1 MSEWRSRA
9 LHPARRVLRR
19 PRSPRVRTEQSMDS
33 RAPATTTAFPTV
45 EDSIVDIALYRDR
58 WRVASPPTVADAHRS
73 LLAEQGTMAWIGLYR
88 RSEAQLLAAAEAFG
102 LHELAVENAIVAH
115 RRPKLA
121 VSSCL
126 ARRIVR
132 P

>member
-1 MSEWRSRA
+1 
-9 LHPARRVLRR
+9 
-19 PRSPRVRTEQSMDS
+19 
-33 RAPATTTAFPTV
+33 
-45 EDSIVDIALYRDR
+45 
-58 WRVASPPTVADAHRS
+58 
-73 LLAEQGTMAWIGLYR
+73 MAWIGLYR
-88 RSEAQLLAAAEAFG
+88 PSETQLLAAEAFG

-126 ARRIVR
+126 ARRIVQ